1 MVTRAP
7 RLPSTQPAFVLHH
20 YDWSETSLILDLFTR
35 EQGRLAVVAKGAK
48 RPYSQLRSVLLPFQ
62 RLLVGLSK
70 PSRDER
76 SETEVQTLRTAEW
89 AGGHTLPSG
98 AALFAGY
105 YLNELLLKLLARQD
119 PHPRIF
125 DAYAA
130 TLPLLS
136 GDEEREDQRSQA
148 ALRAF
153 ELRLLADLGLLPDL
167 SVVTQTQRPLDPER
181 LYMLGAET
189 GVSLPSHDAPAFG
202 APQLVQ
208 LQAALLHGSQA
219 ALQQACADCLP
230 ALKACLRSLLHYHLG
245 QKPLRTR
252 AVMLDLQKLLD

>member
-1 MVTRAP
+1 MC
-7 RLPSTQPAFVLHH
+7 
-20 YDWSETSLILDLFTR
+20 I
-35 EQGRLAVVAKGAK
+35 
-48 RPYSQLRSVLLPFQ
+48 
-62 RLLVGLSK
+62 
-70 PSRDER
+70 RDR
-76 SETEVQTLRTAEW
+76 
-89 AGGHTLPSG
+89 
-98 AALFAGY
+98 FAGY

-136 GDEEREDQRSQA
+136 GDEEQREDQRSQA

-181 LYMLGAET
+181 LYMLGAEA
-189 GVSLPSHDAPAFG
+189 GVSPLAQDAPAFG

-219 ALQQACADCLP
+219 ALQQACAECLP
-230 ALKACLRSLLHYHLG
+230 ALRTCLRGLLHYHLG
-245 QKPLRTR
+245 HKPLRTR
-252 AVMLDLQKLLD
+252 TVMLDLQKLLD